1 MNKFQKINSITNQ
14 IYFLVT
20 SSFFIGII
28 FTYIWSSSNHEWK
41 FFLKNSYHS
50 GVSIY
55 SSIKYGINLDN
66 KIKIEKLEF
75 NEEFIPENKL
85 KFYSKIPFPVKI
97 TTLSILESDRELTQ
111 ASRLSLHI
119 VSSKLKYPVA
129 KIKSFQNL
137 NSEEQLGKVTELISN
152 YCTNPILFIKI
163 DQGSWYRIDG
173 NKVWGCKVSP
183 KDNRLRAI
191 LFLIIFS
198 LFIFYFIRENDAKFY
213 DFVLNLKN
221 NLKTNKN
228 SMEPIRGPFELKQIK
243 DTLDLFLKSQKEKI
257 EKRLM
262 VLSSISH
269 DIGTPATKLKLRTSL
284 IDDRELKEKLETD
297 IDKIIEMMNG
307 VLAYT
312 RSEIDLEE
320 ETEISYISLIESI
333 VFDYQD
339 LGNKVSFIKPKYKN
353 IGLVPSIFTGRRN
366 RSLQL
371 NENHHLLV
379 KAKPLSLQRAITN
392 LIDNALKYGRRAT
405 LFLETSSE
413 SITLIVEDEGTNVSE
428 DLLEYLKQPF
438 LRGQN
443 IGITKGTGLGLTI
456 VSTIAEQHGGKLS
469 FEKSKVGI
477 KAKFTILRK

>member
-85 KFYSKIPFPVKI
+85 QFYSKIPFPVKI

-173 NKVWGCKVSP
+173 NEVWGCKVSP
-183 KDNRLRAI
+183 KDNRLIAI

-284 IDDRELKEKLETD
+284 IEDRDLKEKLETD

-379 KAKPLSLQRAITN
+379 KGKPLSLQRAITN

-469 FEKSKVGI
+469 FEKSNVGI

>member
-1 MNKFQKINSITNQ
+1 MSKFHKINSITNQ
-14 IYFLVT
+14 IYFLVI
-20 SSFFIGII
+20 SSSLIGII
-28 FTYIWSSSNHEWK
+28 FTYIWTSSNHEWQ
-41 FFLKNSYHS
+41 FFLKNSYNT

-55 SSIKYGINLDN
+55 NSIKYKINVDE
-66 KIKIEKLEF
+66 KIKIEKLELK
-75 NEEFIPENKL
+75 EDLIPENKL
-85 KFYSKIPFPVKI
+85 QFYSKIPSPVKI
-97 TTLSILESDRELTQ
+97 TTLSILESERVLTQ
-111 ASRLSLHI
+111 ASRVSLHI

-137 NSEEQLGKVTELISN
+137 NSDEQLGKVIELISN
-152 YCTNPILFIKI
+152 YCTNPILFIKF
-163 DQGSWYRIDG
+163 DQGSWYRVDG
-173 NKVWGCKVSP
+173 NEVWGCNAAP
-183 KDNRLRAI
+183 KDNRLIAI

-198 LFIFYFIRENDAKFY
+198 LFIFYFIRENDSKFY

-228 SMEPIRGPFELKQIK
+228 SMDPIKGPFELKQIK

-269 DIGTPATKLKLRTSL
+269 DIGTPATKLKLRTAL
-284 IDDRELKEKLETD
+284 IDDKDLKEKLETD
-297 IDKIIEMMNG
+297 IDRIIEMMNG
-307 VLAYT
+307 VLSYT

-339 LGNKVSFIKPKYKN
+339 LGNKVSFIKPKNKN

-379 KAKPLSLQRAITN
+379 KGKPLSLQRAITN

-443 IGITKGTGLGLTI
+443 IGFTKGTGLGLTI

-469 FEKSKVGI
+469 FEKSNVGI

>member
-85 KFYSKIPFPVKI
+85 QFYSKIPFPVKI
-97 TTLSILESDRELTQ
+97 TTLSILENDRELTQ

-173 NKVWGCKVSP
+173 NEVWGCKVSP
-183 KDNRLRAI
+183 KDNRLIAI

-379 KAKPLSLQRAITN
+379 KGKPLSLQRAITN

-405 LFLETSSE
+405 LFLETSSK

>member
-173 NKVWGCKVSP
+173 NEVWGCKVSP
-183 KDNRLRAI
+183 KDNRLIAI

-379 KAKPLSLQRAITN
+379 KGKPLSLQRAITN

>member
-66 KIKIEKLEF
+66 NIKLEKLEF

-85 KFYSKIPFPVKI
+85 QFYSKIPFPVKI

-173 NKVWGCKVSP
+173 NEVWGCKVSP
-183 KDNRLRAI
+183 KDNRLIAI

-379 KAKPLSLQRAITN
+379 KGKPLSLQRAITN

>member
-85 KFYSKIPFPVKI
+85 QFYSKIPFPVKI

-111 ASRLSLHI
+111 ASRLSLYI

-183 KDNRLRAI
+183 KDNRLIAI

-379 KAKPLSLQRAITN
+379 KGKPLSLQRAITN

-413 SITLIVEDEGTNVSE
+413 AITLIVEDEGTNVSE

-443 IGITKGTGLGLTI
+443 IGFTKGTGLGLTI

>member
-85 KFYSKIPFPVKI
+85 QFYSKIPFPVKI

-111 ASRLSLHI
+111 ASRLSLYI

-173 NKVWGCKVSP
+173 NEVWGCKVSP
-183 KDNRLRAI
+183 KDNRLIAI
-191 LFLIIFS
+191 FFLIIFS

>member
-28 FTYIWSSSNHEWK
+28 FTYMWSSSNHEWK

-75 NEEFIPENKL
+75 NKEFIPENKL

-173 NKVWGCKVSP
+173 NEVWGCKVSP
-183 KDNRLRAI
+183 KDNRLIAI

-284 IDDRELKEKLETD
+284 IDDRDLKEKLETD
-297 IDKIIEMMNG
+297 IDKIIDMMNG

-379 KAKPLSLQRAITN
+379 KGKPLSLQRAITN

-477 KAKFTILRK
+477 KANFTILRK

>member
-85 KFYSKIPFPVKI
+85 QFYSKIPFPVKI

-173 NKVWGCKVSP
+173 NEVWGCKVSP
-183 KDNRLRAI
+183 KDNRLIAI

-221 NLKTNKN
+221 NLKANKN

-379 KAKPLSLQRAITN
+379 KGKPLSLQRAITN

-469 FEKSKVGI
+469 FEKSNVGI

>member
-41 FFLKNSYHS
+41 LFLKNSYHS

-66 KIKIEKLEF
+66 NIKLEKLEF

-85 KFYSKIPFPVKI
+85 QFYSKIPFPVKI
-97 TTLSILESDRELTQ
+97 TTLSILENDRELTQ

-173 NKVWGCKVSP
+173 NEVWGCKVSP
-183 KDNRLRAI
+183 KDNRLIAI

-284 IDDRELKEKLETD
+284 IDDRDLKEKLETD

>member
-183 KDNRLRAI
+183 KDNRLIAI

>member
-111 ASRLSLHI
+111 ASRLSLYI

-173 NKVWGCKVSP
+173 NEVWGCKVSP
-183 KDNRLRAI
+183 KDNRLIAI

>member
-41 FFLKNSYHS
+41 LFLKNSYHS

-66 KIKIEKLEF
+66 NIKLEKLEF

-85 KFYSKIPFPVKI
+85 QFYSKIPFPVKI
-97 TTLSILESDRELTQ
+97 TTLSILENDRELTQ

-183 KDNRLRAI
+183 KDNRLIAI

-366 RSLQL
+366 SSLQL

-428 DLLEYLKQPF
+428 DLLEYLKKPF

-443 IGITKGTGLGLTI
+443 IGFTKGTGLGLTI
-456 VSTIAEQHGGKLS
+456 VSTIAEQHGGNLS

-477 KAKFTILRK
+477 RAKFTILRK

>member
-66 KIKIEKLEF
+66 SIKLEKLEF

-85 KFYSKIPFPVKI
+85 QFYSKIPFPVKI
-97 TTLSILESDRELTQ
+97 TTLSILESDKELTQ

-173 NKVWGCKVSP
+173 NEVWGCKVSP
-183 KDNRLRAI
+183 KDNRLIAI

>member
-1 MNKFQKINSITNQ
+1 MNKFQKFNSITNQ

-41 FFLKNSYHS
+41 LFLKNSYHS

-55 SSIKYGINLDN
+55 SSIKYGINLDKN
-66 KIKIEKLEF
+66 IKLEKLEF
-75 NEEFIPENKL
+75 NKEFIPENKL
-85 KFYSKIPFPVKI
+85 QFYSKIPFPVKI
-97 TTLSILESDRELTQ
+97 TTLSILESDKELTQ

-152 YCTNPILFIKI
+152 YCTNPIMFIKI

-183 KDNRLRAI
+183 KDNRLIAI

-284 IDDRELKEKLETD
+284 IDDRDLKEKLETD

>member
-28 FTYIWSSSNHEWK
+28 FTYMWSSSNHEWK

-85 KFYSKIPFPVKI
+85 QFYSKIPFPVKI

-173 NKVWGCKVSP
+173 NEVWGCKVSP
-183 KDNRLRAI
+183 KDNRLIAI

-379 KAKPLSLQRAITN
+379 KGKPLSLQRAITN

>member
-1 MNKFQKINSITNQ
+1 MKIYNFT
-14 IYFLVT
+14 IYLV
-20 SSFFIGII
+20 
-28 FTYIWSSSNHEWK
+28 
-41 FFLKNSYHS
+41 
-50 GVSIY
+50 
-55 SSIKYGINLDN
+55 
-66 KIKIEKLEF
+66 
-75 NEEFIPENKL
+75 
-85 KFYSKIPFPVKI
+85 
-97 TTLSILESDRELTQ
+97 
-111 ASRLSLHI
+111 
-119 VSSKLKYPVA
+119 
-129 KIKSFQNL
+129 
-137 NSEEQLGKVTELISN
+137 
-152 YCTNPILFIKI
+152 
-163 DQGSWYRIDG
+163 
-173 NKVWGCKVSP
+173 
-183 KDNRLRAI
+183 
-191 LFLIIFS
+191 FS
-198 LFIFYFIRENDAKFY
+198 LFIFYFIRENDSKFY

-228 SMEPIRGPFELKQIK
+228 SMDHIKGPFELKQIK
-243 DTLDLFLKSQKEKI
+243 DTLDLFLKSEKEKI

-269 DIGTPATKLKLRTSL
+269 DIGTPATKLKLRTAL
-284 IDDRELKEKLETD
+284 IDDKDLKEKLETD
-297 IDKIIEMMNG
+297 IDRIIEMMNG
-307 VLAYT
+307 VLSYT

-379 KAKPLSLQRAITN
+379 KGKPLSLQRAITN

-413 SITLIVEDEGTNVSE
+413 SITLIVKDEGTNVSE
-428 DLLEYLKQPF
+428 ELLEYLKQPF

-443 IGITKGTGLGLTI
+443 IGFTKGTGLGLTI

-469 FEKSKVGI
+469 FEKSNVGI

>member
-50 GVSIY
+50 GVFIY

-85 KFYSKIPFPVKI
+85 QFYSKIPFPVKI
-97 TTLSILESDRELTQ
+97 TTLSILENDRELTQ

-183 KDNRLRAI
+183 KDNRLIAI

-221 NLKTNKN
+221 NLKGNKN

-379 KAKPLSLQRAITN
+379 KGKPLSLQRAITN

>member
-28 FTYIWSSSNHEWK
+28 FTYIWSSSNYEWK

-85 KFYSKIPFPVKI
+85 QFYSKIPFPVKI

-183 KDNRLRAI
+183 KDNRLIAI

>member
-28 FTYIWSSSNHEWK
+28 FTYMWSSSNHEWK

-173 NKVWGCKVSP
+173 NEVWGCKVSP
-183 KDNRLRAI
+183 KDNRLIAI

-284 IDDRELKEKLETD
+284 IDDRDLKEKLETD

-366 RSLQL
+366 LSLQL

-379 KAKPLSLQRAITN
+379 KGKPLSLQRAITN

>member
-41 FFLKNSYHS
+41 LFLKNSYHS

-173 NKVWGCKVSP
+173 NEVWGCKVSP
-183 KDNRLRAI
+183 KDNRLIAI

-284 IDDRELKEKLETD
+284 IEDRDLKEKLETD

-379 KAKPLSLQRAITN
+379 KGKPLSLQRAITN

>member
-1 MNKFQKINSITNQ
+1 MNKFQKFNSITNQ

-183 KDNRLRAI
+183 KDNRLIAI

-284 IDDRELKEKLETD
+284 IEDRDLKEKLETD

-379 KAKPLSLQRAITN
+379 KGKPLSLQRAITN

>member
-28 FTYIWSSSNHEWK
+28 FTYMWSSSNHEWK

-173 NKVWGCKVSP
+173 NEVWGCKVSP
-183 KDNRLRAI
+183 KDNRLIAI

-284 IDDRELKEKLETD
+284 IDDRDLKEKLETD

-339 LGNKVSFIKPKYKN
+339 LGNKVSFIKPEYKN

-379 KAKPLSLQRAITN
+379 KGKPLSLQRAITN

>member
-28 FTYIWSSSNHEWK
+28 FTYIWSSSNHEWN

-85 KFYSKIPFPVKI
+85 QFYSKIPFPVKI

-173 NKVWGCKVSP
+173 NEVWGCKVSP
-183 KDNRLRAI
+183 KDNRLIAI

-221 NLKTNKN
+221 NLITNKN
-228 SMEPIRGPFELKQIK
+228 SMEPIKGPFELKQIK

-379 KAKPLSLQRAITN
+379 KGKPLSLQRAITN